1 MKNDKLLTFSV
12 VIPSTPQE
20 GGIRRPSCRS
30 SGGGGHTKS
39 SKGVPQIIL
48 VDEAIPVLVH
58 DGEGLWKGAFGWSA
72 QEKLG
77 GGAQEIGLR
86 TRENGILGLGFRE
99 H

>member
-12 VIPSTPQE
+12 VPPSAPQAS
-20 GGIRRPSCRS
+20 GIRRPSCTP
-30 SGGGGHTKS
+30 SGGGGRHTKS

-58 DGEGLWKGAFGWSA
+58 DGEGLWKGAVSWSA

-77 GGAQEIGLR
+77 GGAQEIGLW
-86 TRENGILGLGFRE
+86 TGGNGILGFRE